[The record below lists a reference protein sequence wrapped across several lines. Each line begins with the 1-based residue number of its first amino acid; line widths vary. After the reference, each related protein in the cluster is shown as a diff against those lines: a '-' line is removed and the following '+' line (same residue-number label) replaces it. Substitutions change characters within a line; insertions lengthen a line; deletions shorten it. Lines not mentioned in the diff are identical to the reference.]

1 MQPHLYDVIT
11 LIFTNFYS
19 ISFHLTSLGSLG
31 VEKERSKRRPLQVG
45 VVERSLERRKGSA
58 SLELAVSR
66 LELAVS
72 RPGLTASGFAN
83 FVSFHSKP
91 GQILLEKTLLLLIF
105 QKIAATN
112 KRVWLQKLLPVLR
125 SFKYIQ
131 PLVYNLFV
139 PTT

>member
-11 LIFTNFYS
+11 FIFTNFNS
-19 ISFHLTSLGSLG
+19 ISIHLTSLGSLG
-31 VEKERSKRRPLQVG
+31 VKKERSKRRPLQVG

-58 SLELAVSR
+58 S